1 MSIQLPAQALWAEA
15 IDIEPGL
22 HFTRASPLKPKLWS
36 VLKELPERVAGEE
49 EAFFKRRTEKFL
61 WCLLA
66 PYLEGFWLIFLTFG
80 RPGRRHIASR
90 QGSTRGHRYDASET
104 GNQCKVRG
112 HTTQPMKPRLISHG
126 RSPTRPL
133 EGLVRNT

>member
-66 PYLEGFWLIFLTFG
+66 FT
-80 RPGRRHIASR
+80 SR
-90 QGSTRGHRYDASET
+90 VSGSS
-104 GNQCKVRG
+104 
-112 HTTQPMKPRLISHG
+112 S
-126 RSPTRPL
+126 
-133 EGLVRNT
+133 